1 MRAIAILSVVFSH
14 TFEFLLPLKSI
25 PFVGFLVENFFKF
38 TQPLGAL
45 GVELFFVL
53 SGFLIG
59 TILIKTFVESPQ
71 FSVSDIRVFLIRR
84 WFRTLPNYWL
94 ILTVDILLYALL
106 SIGSVESY
114 KFLFYIFAQNLWYP
128 HPPFFFGEAWS
139 LAVEEWFYLL
149 LPFSIYIPYL
159 VFKPVNKQRFLFK
172 ILVAFITVFVLLRF
186 FNAFHPINGPDQDA
200 GIRKVVFLRLD
211 ALAYGVMI
219 AYFVY
224 FKRPVINRIRKQLF
238 AIGIIGTICIYYL
251 ISNEGLAV
259 CNTDNPTL
267 KFFSD
272 AFLYLILPINFSLL
286 LPYANSIASISNAS
300 FKNVIQFVSRISYS
314 IYLVHYSLVY
324 IPFFYQMK
332 IENPLLLFFVYIS
345 YWTIV
350 LLLSFLLY
358 RYFENPLMKKRD
370 KYAIQK

>member
-1 MRAIAILSVVFSH
+1 M
-14 TFEFLLPLKSI
+14 LPLKSI
-25 PFVGFLVENFFKF
+25 PFIGFFIENFFKF

-59 TILIKTFVESPQ
+59 SILIKTFIESPQ
-71 FSVSDIRVFLIRR
+71 FSISDVRVFLVRR

-94 ILTVDILLYALL
+94 ILTVDILLYTLL
-106 SIGSVESY
+106 FSDSIESFKLKY
-114 KFLFYIFAQNLWYP
+114 YVFVQNLWYP

-149 LPFSIYIPYL
+149 LPISIYIAYL
-159 VFKPVNKQRFLFK
+159 IFKPINKQRFLFK
-172 ILVAFITVFVLLRF
+172 VLVAFITVFVLLRF
-186 FNAFHPINGPDQDA
+186 FNAFKPINGPEQDS

-219 AYFVY
+219 AYFLY
-224 FKRPVINRIRKQLF
+224 FKRTFINRIRKYLF
-238 AIGIIGTICIYYL
+238 AIGIIGTVCIYYL
-251 ISNEGLAV
+251 ISNDGLAI
-259 CNTDNPTL
+259 CNTANPTV

-286 LPYANSIASISNAS
+286 LPYANSVATISNTS
-300 FKNVIQFVSRISYS
+300 FKKVIRFVSRISYS
-314 IYLVHYSLVY
+314 VYLVHYSLVY
-324 IPFFYQMK
+324 IPFFYRLK
-332 IENPLLLFFVYIS
+332 IENPVLLFIAYIS
-345 YWTIV
+345 YWIIV

-358 RYFENPLMKKRD
+358 KYFEKPLMKKRD
-370 KYAIQK
+370 KYTIPE